1 MTILPYELNLSKTE
15 FFYYLECPR
24 KFRLHRLL
32 NPVPSK
38 STFMSTTRATTNYF
52 LRHYEKKSLQG
63 ILYHSFFESFHKQYW
78 NRITEPEPPAE
89 LMNDQIK
96 RLFWHYQQTKYFTS
110 PDYWIPYR
118 TEVRLMTEHQRG
130 VIDCVELCDDK
141 YGLRIIDYK
150 ARPSPQDRQELLF
163 YATLMNAFQED
174 KEEDWIEY
182 DILEVGCYYYLSGEE
197 RVYEIT
203 QEDLSSFSTFLQRII
218 DEISKENFS
227 AKKSPCS
234 DCKLKELC
242 KLIPYE

>member
-52 LRHYEKKSLQG
+52 LRHYEKQSLRG
-63 ILYHSFFESFHKQYW
+63 ILYHSFFENFHKQYW
-78 NRITEPEPPAE
+78 NRITEPKPPEE
-89 LMNDQIK
+89 LMEDQIK
-96 RLFWHYQQTKYFTS
+96 CLFWQYQQKKYFTS

-150 ARPSPQDRQELLF
+150 ARPSTQDLQELLF
-163 YATLMNAFQED
+163 YANLMNVFREN
-174 KEEDWIEY
+174 KEEEWIEY
-182 DILEVGCYYYLSGEE
+182 DVVEVGCYYYLSGEE
-197 RVYEIT
+197 RVYEIK
-203 QEDLSSFSTFLQRII
+203 QKDLLAFTNLLQRII
-218 DEISKENFS
+218 EEISRESFPGEKT
-227 AKKSPCS
+227 PCK
-234 DCKLKELC
+234 DCRLNELC
-242 KLIPYE
+242 KLIP